1 MNKKKISQ
9 KFILG
14 SAQLGSR
21 YGIRKKFKSRE
32 ISNQI
37 INRAKKKG
45 INTLDLADSYS
56 NSNNIL
62 KKKLKNWKICYKI
75 SQKTLLKYSKGND
88 FIKFFFKTLKSYN
101 IESCEYFLFHNA
113 YSLNTDPGKK
123 VFEILNILKKSGFV
137 KKIGVSFYSPKE
149 IINITKKFQI
159 DVVQI
164 PVNVFDQ
171 RFLEQGLLKR
181 IKRKKIEIH
190 ARSIFLQGL
199 LTYNYKNLPNKFK
212 RFKKTFRKWDNFI
225 EENKSSAINESLQFI
240 LNLNEVDKIV
250 VGFDN
255 PKQLSEL
262 INCSNRK
269 KSTNYLKLKSKDLS
283 LIDPRKW

>member
-88 FIKFFFKTLKSYN
+88 FIKFFF
-101 IESCEYFLFHNA
+101 
-113 YSLNTDPGKK
+113 
-123 VFEILNILKKSGFV
+123 
-137 KKIGVSFYSPKE
+137 
-149 IINITKKFQI
+149 
-159 DVVQI
+159 
-164 PVNVFDQ
+164 
-171 RFLEQGLLKR
+171 
-181 IKRKKIEIH
+181 
-190 ARSIFLQGL
+190 
-199 LTYNYKNLPNKFK
+199 
-212 RFKKTFRKWDNFI
+212 
-225 EENKSSAINESLQFI
+225 
-240 LNLNEVDKIV
+240 
-250 VGFDN
+250 
-255 PKQLSEL
+255 
-262 INCSNRK
+262 
-269 KSTNYLKLKSKDLS
+269 
-283 LIDPRKW
+283 